1 MCDTLTSAVV
11 EPTRNEETLLS
22 EKPTLGFSLG
32 ENTSDTGEFI
42 IIIHMITYNIF
53 YYMLLCIILI
63 FIIPIIVVVLWLL
76 LFLLLYL
83 LLFIFNIG

>member
-11 EPTRNEETLLS
+11 EPTRNEEAIQS
-22 EKPTLGFSLG
+22 EKPTLAYSLG

-42 IIIHMITYNIF
+42 IMIHMITYNIF

-63 FIIPIIVVVLWLL
+63 IIITIIVVVLLLL
-76 LFLLLYL
+76 LFLLL
-83 LLFIFNIG
+83 